1 MSRELLRLSG
11 LIYDT
16 PHLVTEDYLDKVSS
30 YIEARNSGAEL
41 TVVDLVKEEPRKAEY
56 FKDKSL
62 GVIEFNGAITDVPH
76 YSLSGGEALSH
87 QMVRE
92 QMKSLVESG
101 AKVVVMDMDTPGGI
115 AHMAFESARYIRDLA
130 DDNDVKLISYVSSKS
145 FSAGMVY
152 SAVAHEIISNP
163 SAEVGSIGVRVK
175 LRNMNGAL
183 KNMGVEDVYITAG
196 ENKVPFDSDGN
207 FTEEYKQEVKES
219 VLELYDEFTDH
230 VAMYRGMSKEDV
242 IKLGANSFSSKKALT
257 NGLVDKVMTLEDFK
271 SYLEEITV
279 GDKMASPVTNVLKSK
294 QKGKEMSHED
304 KDASLSVELEAALAD
319 AKVLWEEEKNK
330 ELSVVTEE
338 LNSLKSQLQ
347 ELTSSQETAKQAS
360 RLAQLS
366 AVLGDEVAA
375 DKMKTLSKVDDEVF
389 STLLSTFE
397 IGMAAQKE
405 NDAMLNEL
413 GDDGVPQEQEELSY
427 AEKQVKALQ
436 ELNKTKGTK

>member
-16 PHLVTEDYLDKVSS
+16 PHLVTEEYLDKVSS

-56 FKDKSL
+56 FKDKKL
-62 GVIEFNGAITDVPH
+62 GVIEFNGAITDIPH

-130 DDNDVKLISYVSSKS
+130 DDNGVKLISYVSAKS

-196 ENKVPFDSDGN
+196 ENKVPFDSGGN
-207 FTEEYKQEVKES
+207 FTEEYKQEVKDS

-242 IKLGANSFSSKKALT
+242 IKLGANSFSSKKALS
-257 NGLVDKVMTLEDFK
+257 NGLIDKVMTLEEFK
-271 SYLEEITV
+271 SYLEEITT
-279 GDKMASPVTNVLKSK
+279 GDKMASPVTNVLK
-294 QKGKEMSHED
+294 QKGKEMSEQD
-304 KDASLSVELEAALAD
+304 KDVSLSVELEAAIAE
-319 AKVLWEEEKNK
+319 AKVLWEEEKSK
-330 ELSVVTEE
+330 EVSALSAE
-338 LNSLKSQLQ
+338 LESLKAQMQ
-347 ELTSSQETAKQAS
+347 EFQNKQEEAKQAS
-360 RLAQLS
+360 RLSQLS
-366 AVLGDEVAA
+366 AVLGDVVAA
-375 DKMKTLSKVDDEVF
+375 EKMKTLSKVDDEVF
-389 STLLSTFE
+389 STLLSAFE
-397 IGMAAQKE
+397 IGMSAQKE
-405 NDAMLNEL
+405 NDAMLNEF
-413 GDDGVPQEQEELSY
+413 GDEGVPQEQEQLSY
-427 AEKQVKALQ
+427 AEKQIKALQ
-436 ELNKTKGTK
+436 ELNKQKGTK

>member
-1 MSRELLRLSG
+1 MPIWL
-11 LIYDT
+11 
-16 PHLVTEDYLDKVSS
+16 
-30 YIEARNSGAEL
+30 
-41 TVVDLVKEEPRKAEY
+41 
-56 FKDKSL
+56 
-62 GVIEFNGAITDVPH
+62 
-76 YSLSGGEALSH
+76 
-87 QMVRE
+87 
-92 QMKSLVESG
+92 
-101 AKVVVMDMDTPGGI
+101 
-115 AHMAFESARYIRDLA
+115 FESARYIRDLA
-130 DDNDVKLISYVSSKS
+130 DDNDVKLISYVSKS

-294 QKGKEMSHED
+294 
-304 KDASLSVELEAALAD
+304 
-319 AKVLWEEEKNK
+319 
-330 ELSVVTEE
+330 
-338 LNSLKSQLQ
+338 
-347 ELTSSQETAKQAS
+347 
-360 RLAQLS
+360 
-366 AVLGDEVAA
+366 
-375 DKMKTLSKVDDEVF
+375 
-389 STLLSTFE
+389 
-397 IGMAAQKE
+397 
-405 NDAMLNEL
+405 
-413 GDDGVPQEQEELSY
+413 
-427 AEKQVKALQ
+427 
-436 ELNKTKGTK
+436 TKR